1 MEEGGKIKK
10 TRKGN
15 AWINAVKKARKQ
27 LGITGFQAIKKGSKL
42 YKLAKKIQLGKKT
55 TNKKL
60 RKSYFVYRKTPKRSP
75 KMEPVAC
82 HSFEK
87 GGLGHF

>member
-1 MEEGGKIKK
+1 MEEGGALKK

-42 YKLAKKIQLGKKT
+42 YKLAKKIHTGKT
-55 TNKKL
+55 TTKTKTRKKQKIK
-60 RKSYFVYRKTPKRSP
+60 KSY
-75 KMEPVAC
+75 
-82 HSFEK
+82 
-87 GGLGHF
+87 